1 MLKREKGFTLIELL
15 IVVAI
20 IGILA
25 ALLVPN
31 AITAMQKAKQKGTM
45 KDVVSIMTGAI
56 DYVTDHGEAPEVGR
70 NGALAQGD
78 TFITDIAPFYIK
90 ICPVN
95 DQWGTPF
102 VVNTG
107 LTGCVAQAG
116 VTVAMVGDDDV
127 IITSWGRKGE
137 DEGFTFL
144 PATPDSGLY
153 EVSGMADFDNDLTN
167 WSGSWIRAP
176 RAGSGS

>member
-45 KDVVSIMTGAI
+45 KDVITMMTGAI
-56 DYVTDHGEAPEVGR
+56 DYATDHGEAPDLGQTGV
-70 NGALAQGD
+70 LSTGD
-78 TFITDIAPFYIK
+78 AFITDISPFYIK
-90 ICPVN
+90 LCPVN
-95 DQWGTPF
+95 DQWGNPF
-102 VVNTG
+102 HVYTG
-107 LTGCVAQAG
+107 PTAG
-116 VTVAMVGDDDV
+116 ASALGIAATNFGDDDTV
-127 IITSWGRKGE
+127 IMSSGRKGVHLL
-137 DEGFTFL
+137 FTYVL
-144 PATPDSGLY
+144 TDPSAGLF
-153 EVSGMADFDNDLTN
+153 EVSGMADFEKDLVN
-167 WSGSWIRAP
+167 WSGTWIQAP